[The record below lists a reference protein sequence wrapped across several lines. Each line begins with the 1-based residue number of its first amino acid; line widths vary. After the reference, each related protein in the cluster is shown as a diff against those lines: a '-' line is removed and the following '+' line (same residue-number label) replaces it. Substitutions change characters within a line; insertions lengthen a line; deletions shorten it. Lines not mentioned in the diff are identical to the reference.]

1 MAKKAKKVKRKG
13 KSNHLKYQK
22 VKNSIYDM
30 VSSGEL
36 KIGDKAP
43 SLVDMKD
50 RFGVSRDTVIL
61 AYNNLKKEG
70 VLRAVSGKGFFVEN
84 VVLDNKEKVFLLFD
98 ELNSF
103 KETLYNSFIES
114 VGDDA
119 SVDLFF
125 HNFSEKQF
133 NSLIEDNKD
142 RYSTYI
148 IMPSYFNNTREI
160 LETIESKNIIILDQI
175 QPDLVEY
182 PAIYQNFYADTLKA
196 LVQGA
201 NYIRKYSKLIMVHPG
216 GKEPYGRVEAFESFC
231 DQNRFDSE
239 IIDSLDTREPDK
251 GELYLII
258 SDSDL
263 VSLIKKLESSNYSV
277 GEDVGIISYND
288 MPLKEIICGGI
299 TTISTNFVTM
309 GKRLGQMVLKRDRV
323 RIENSSQLILRKSL

>member
-22 VKNSIYDM
+22 VKNCIYDM

-50 RFGVSRDTVIL
+50 NFGVSRDTVIL

-70 VLRAVSGKGFFVEN
+70 ILRAVSGKGFFVEN
-84 VVLDNKEKVFLLFD
+84 VILDNREKVFLLFD

-103 KETLYNSFIES
+103 KETLYNAFIES
-114 VGDDA
+114 VGDEA

-125 HNFSEKQF
+125 HNFSQKQF

-148 IMPSYFNNTREI
+148 IMPSYFKNTREVI
-160 LETIESKNIIILDQI
+160 DTIESKNIIILDQI

-196 LVQGA
+196 LVNGA
-201 NYIRKYSKLIMVHPG
+201 SYIRKYSKLIMVHPG
-216 GKEPYGRVEAFESFC
+216 GKEPADRVEAFESFC
-231 DQNRFDSE
+231 DQNGFDNE
-239 IIDSLDTREPDK
+239 IIDSLECCDPQR
-251 GELYLII
+251 GELYLIV

-263 VSLIKKLESSNYSV
+263 VSLIKKMEKSDYKV
-277 GEDVGIISYND
+277 GRDIGIISYND
-288 MPLKEIICGGI
+288 MSFKEIICGGI
-299 TTISTNFVTM
+299 TTISTNFAAM
-309 GKRLGQMVLKRDRV
+309 GKRLGQMVLKHDKI